1 MTKKNRKHSA
11 GIVLRDI
18 LLALL
23 LVAVVAASAI
33 LVYRRFFESGPATP
47 DGSRTLPRITMTPIR
62 FMRRMAC
69 CAMQKAHI

>member
-1 MTKKNRKHSA
+1 MTKKNRKRSA

-33 LVYRRFFESGPATP
+33 LVYRRFFE
-47 DGSRTLPRITMTPIR
+47 RTGHTGREAEHCHESL
-62 FMRRMAC
+62 
-69 CAMQKAHI
+69 

>member
-33 LVYRRFFESGPATP
+33 LVYRRLFESGPATP
-47 DGSRTLPRITMTPIR
+47 DEKQNI
-62 FMRRMAC
+62 A
-69 CAMQKAHI
+69 KNH

>member
-1 MTKKNRKHSA
+1 MTKKNRKRSA

-33 LVYRRFFESGPATP
+33 LVYRCFFESGPATP
-47 DGSRTLPRITMTPIR
+47 DEKQNI
-62 FMRRMAC
+62 ANNHHE
-69 CAMQKAHI
+69 A

>member
-47 DGSRTLPRITMTPIR
+47 VE
-62 FMRRMAC
+62 
-69 CAMQKAHI
+69 

>member
-33 LVYRRFFESGPATP
+33 LVYRRFFESGPGHTGREAEHCQE
-47 DGSRTLPRITMTPIR
+47 SL
-62 FMRRMAC
+62 
-69 CAMQKAHI
+69 